1 MFCSCLTSN
10 ISLSHTH
17 RHVTAFAQQTRITSP
32 PHGPQSARRYTGR
45 CVKPSTSTLLK
56 STYSFIQA
64 FRGSRLILP
73 VPLPQPACLS
83 HSLSKASCRCS
94 APACDTRPAVPPHTT
109 QRSSMVARRRVPP
122 PVCGG
127 STPVRSGGQSASVR
141 RRRRTPSILA
151 QPVTLGLGGS
161 PCDRGYAR
169 TAPLPPPHRTLDDR
183 DASVASSRHSAV
195 LCPSRGAATQRTSPR
210 SESYREPH
218 SGASLPFTAVR
229 AQTNP
234 ARS

>member
-1 MFCSCLTSN
+1 MFN
-10 ISLSHTH
+10 VQYLSHTH
-17 RHVTAFAQQTRITSP
+17 TPTRHGIHTTDENHITTARTAVRTAAHWSLRKAFYLHT
-32 PHGPQSARRYTGR
+32 PQ
-45 CVKPSTSTLLK
+45 VHIFL
-56 STYSFIQA
+56 IQ

-94 APACDTRPAVPPHTT
+94 APACDTRPAVPLIQPNDQAWLHG
-109 QRSSMVARRRVPP
+109 VACRCLVRRFD
-122 PVCGG
+122 
-127 STPVRSGGQSASVR
+127 PVRSGGQSASVR

-169 TAPLPPPHRTLDDR
+169 TAPLPPPHRAPDDR

-195 LCPSRGAATQRTSPR
+195 LCPSRGAATQN
-210 SESYREPH
+210 
-218 SGASLPFTAVR
+218 LP
-229 AQTNP
+229 
-234 ARS
+234 